1 MTMEST
7 TGILSYS
14 LSILNDAR
22 KVNSKASHVKV
33 WNSKAELLHV
43 INDTLEI
50 GHFQG
55 VARDELLDAKSNLF
69 QAETIAG
76 QKAQETYLR

>member
-14 LSILNDAR
+14 LSILHDAR

-33 WNSKAELLHV
+33 WNAKAELLHV

-69 QAETIAG
+69 QAEMIAG